1 MGKPL
6 PLFMTLVPHG
16 GLTWYSPK
24 GARLLSNRDSRKLAK
39 AFKYGLP
46 RLTPR
51 VVDKYAARLFV
62 LAVEQ
67 VVLCATTPSR
77 EWFWCTVGERLAW
90 CRKLADPA
98 LLVKF
103 VHTCMC
109 AQTMYAAQQT
119 DARQLC
125 PAAGR
130 RPLSELAVAV
140 WRFKVAV
147 AETLVD
153 DVMARQLFVPPGVF
167 SLNPKAEGPV
177 AKRLDKRPM
186 RRRHQAARKSLK
198 AYEDASRRIEQ
209 DEPAKVQEVRGNT
222 TETVDAVDMVMNE
235 APEAEAVPIQS
246 PVHHV
251 QSPERVPSPA
261 PIGPSVREPLVS
273 VAPMDSAKLQ
283 AMQLSQKFYQDDDEE
298 LYYDEIAECGDAD
311 DSDEENPEIDYE
323 DSDSDDEEDNID
335 GEEEEDSDAESFCEG
350 EDYYDDAEEEYYDDV
365 IHGWC

>member
-46 RLTPR
+46 HLTPR

-67 VVLCATTPSR
+67 IALLCATATTTTPSP

-109 AQTMYAAQQT
+109 AQTMYAQT
-119 DARQLC
+119 DARQRC
-125 PAAGR
+125 PAAAR
-130 RPLSELAVAV
+130 LSELAVAV

-147 AETLVD
+147 AETLD

-177 AKRLDKRPM
+177 AKRLVKRPM
-186 RRRHQAARKSLK
+186 RRRHQARKSLK

-209 DEPAKVQEVRGNT
+209 DEPAKVQEVRGDT
-222 TETVDAVDMVMNE
+222 TNAVDAVGMDIDE
-235 APEAEAVPIQS
+235 APETEAIPIQS
-246 PVHHV
+246 PVHV
-251 QSPERVPSPA
+251 QSPVRVPSPA
-261 PIGPSVREPLVS
+261 PIRPSVREPLVGIES
-273 VAPMDSAKLQ
+273 MDSAKLQ
-283 AMQLSQKFYQDDDEE
+283 AMQLSQKLHQDDDEE
-298 LYYDEIAECGDAD
+298 LYYEIVECDAD

-323 DSDSDDEEDNID
+323 DSDSDEE
-335 GEEEEDSDAESFCEG
+335 GEDSDADSFYEG
-350 EDYYDDAEEEYYDDV
+350 EDYDDDNEEDYDDV
-365 IHGWC
+365 MGGVEY